1 MGGIDQ
7 GKIMAG
13 KNARIRNATYVENY
27 KRKNPCKKC
36 GERRP
41 VLLTFHHKDPKTK
54 KYTVASL
61 ISKGRPIETLIEEIN
76 KCDVLCCNCHA
87 LEHCDTIKYRATK
100 LISFCGLKMFV
111 PGTLSKLKY
120 NYG

>member
-1 MGGIDQ
+1 MSS
-7 GKIMAG
+7 KAS
-13 KNARIRNATYVENY
+13 RVRNAIYVENY
-27 KRKNPCKKC
+27 KLKNPCKKC

-41 VLLTFHHKDPKTK
+41 VLLTFHHRDSKTK

-61 ISKGRPIETLIEEIN
+61 ISRGRHLNTLIEEIN
-76 KCDVLCCNCHA
+76 KCDVLCRNCHA
-87 LEHCDTIKYRATK
+87 LEHCDITKYRATK